1 MQVISLDEAKNNIES
16 IFDSVRLDKEE
27 VVVYHKDRDS
37 VVIIPLEEYNSIKET
52 KYLRIA

>member
-16 IFDSVRLDKEE
+16 IFDSVRLDKEG

-37 VVIIPLEEYNSIKET
+37 VVIIPLEEYNSIN
-52 KYLRIA
+52 

>member
-27 VVVYHKDRDS
+27 VVVYHKDRDG
-37 VVIIPLEEYNSIKET
+37 VVIIPLEEYNSIK
-52 KYLRIA
+52 